1 MIKKLINT
9 ASPSLCMSFRIKRV
23 FAREILDSRGN
34 PTVECDVAL
43 QGGVMGRA
51 AVPSG
56 ASTGKH
62 EAHEL
67 RDGGRRFHGL
77 GVMAAVDN
85 INSLI
90 SKKLVGMDCSRQH
103 ELDELMIKLDGSAG
117 KSLLG
122 ANAILAV
129 SLAAARAAA
138 VASKKPLY
146 SYLSQSIIA
155 TAAKNKKQPRSNKR
169 SKFTLP
175 VPFCNVINGGRHA
188 GSNLKIQEFMVV
200 PTEFGSF
207 KEAIT
212 AVAEIYHELKS
223 LLQHRF
229 GKSAVNVGD
238 EGGFAPQLSTAHE
251 ALSVL
256 ESAVAT
262 AGYEGKVKFA
272 IDSAASEFYSGKE
285 KKYEVE
291 QGRNLTAAE
300 LTDYYINLAK
310 DFPIVSVEDPFEE
323 ESFAAFAELT
333 KKLAMMNVQVVGDDL
348 LVTNVDRMR
357 EAIKRNSCNCL
368 LLKVNQIGTLTESIA
383 AAKLATDNGWRVMV
397 SHRSG
402 ETEDA
407 FIADLAVA
415 LGCGQ
420 IKSGAPARG
429 ERTAKYNRL
438 LRIEEELGGKSQYG
452 NL

>member
-1 MIKKLINT
+1 
-9 ASPSLCMSFRIKRV
+9 MSFRIKKV
-23 FAREILDSRGN
+23 LAREILDSRGN
-34 PTVECDVAL
+34 PTIECDVIL
-43 QGGVMGRA
+43 SGGIMGRA

-67 RDGGRRFHGL
+67 RDGGKRFRGL
-77 GVMAAVDN
+77 GVLAAVDN
-85 INSLI
+85 INSII
-90 SKKLVGMDCSRQH
+90 SKKAVGLDCSKQQQ
-103 ELDELMIKLDGSAG
+103 LDELMVKLDGSSN

-138 VASKKPLY
+138 VALKKPLY
-146 SYLSQSIIA
+146 SYLANNVIA
-155 TAAKNKKQPRSNKR
+155 AAAAENKRQPRSSHKR
-169 SKFTLP
+169 SKFVLP
-175 VPFCNVINGGRHA
+175 IPFCNVINGGKHA

-200 PTEFGSF
+200 PTGFDSF
-207 KEAIT
+207 RQAIT
-212 AVAEIYHELKS
+212 AVSEVYHELKS
-223 LLQHRF
+223 LLQRRF
-229 GKSAVNVGD
+229 GKSSVNVGD

-251 ALSVL
+251 ALSAI
-256 ESAVAT
+256 ESAVA
-262 AGYEGKVKFA
+262 ASGYSGKVQFA
-272 IDSAASEFYSGKE
+272 VDAAASEFYSSRE
-285 KKYEVE
+285 RKYEIA
-291 QGRNLTAAE
+291 QGKFLAAADMV
-300 LTDYYINLAK
+300 DYYVQLAK
-310 DFPIVSVEDPFEE
+310 DFPIVSVEDPFEQ

-333 KKLAMMNVQVVGDDL
+333 RKLAIMNVQVVGDDL
-348 LVTNVDRMR
+348 LVTSVDRIR
-357 EAIKRNSCNCL
+357 EAVRRNSCNCL
-368 LLKVNQIGTLTESIA
+368 LLKVNQIGTLTEAVA
-383 AAKLATDNGWRVMV
+383 AANLAMGNGWRVMV

-438 LRIEEELGGKSQYG
+438 LRIEEELLQKGGCAYG
-452 NL
+452 I